1 MGTFAMKAMEF
12 LAVWSL
18 LSLMAGFVIGALIC
32 KAERVRRD
40 EFLSDLFS
48 TLEILQSSR

>member
-1 MGTFAMKAMEF
+1 MGTFAIKAMEI

-18 LSLMAGFVIGALIC
+18 LSLMTGLVLGALIR
-32 KAERVRRD
+32 KAERMRRD